1 MHIEELFSVNIRR
14 RPGKEINIHKGNGE
28 PRVRV
33 VTARTHIGGAKAS
46 VEVVRH
52 EGKRSRGLG
61 DERKGAFPT

>member
-28 PRVRV
+28 PRVRM
-33 VTARTHIGGAKAS
+33 VTARAHIGGAKTS

-61 DERKGAFPT
+61 NERKETLPT